1 MTKTKSQKKADLFR
15 MQVVRQDEKAALL
28 ALKRWWTT
36 CPFSQVSPPRVAREM
51 GVWRGSLATLPRDR
65 KECFGDLYLL
75 RSNGEVCQANLY
87 IPETDALTI
96 EELEMRVMQCP
107 MLAAGSPTRTRLQ
120 IRSGLRPLS
129 FVMMSIRLLGR

>member
-1 MTKTKSQKKADLFR
+1 
-15 MQVVRQDEKAALL
+15 MQVQRQDEKAALL
-28 ALKRWWTT
+28 AYKRWWTT

-107 MLAAGSPTRTRLQ
+107 MLAAGSLEVPDKPA
-120 IRSGLRPLS
+120 GGHLS
-129 FVMMSIRLLGR
+129 SYL